1 MKIKENPLVK
11 LRVEWFSTSFSSSWN
26 LTFGFEMLNAEG
38 WRNMDNTFCAL
49 QLAVV
54 LTMEAVYSHRNLFAF
69 GPELTFF
76 ASVRAADV
84 LV

>member
-1 MKIKENPLVK
+1 
-11 LRVEWFSTSFSSSWN
+11 
-26 LTFGFEMLNAEG
+26 
-38 WRNMDNTFCAL
+38 MDNTFCAL